1 MKRLFV
7 ITFVFMQLLT
17 NTLYA
22 QSRSTVPREVPFNKL
37 SDFVNDFNKRRDGE
51 RLTVRDVPG
60 VNQITYEK
68 AYAMYTFKPDEN
80 GDVGNTFFTSPALAK
95 GLRAHLTTDTASLL
109 VSCTLIQFVGEFDVF
124 RSPFATKVE
133 GLNENG
139 EVIWTVTGTPPVKL
153 KFRQ

>member
-1 MKRLFV
+1 
-7 ITFVFMQLLT
+7 MQLLT

-22 QSRSTVPREVPFNKL
+22 QNRSTIRREVPFNKL
-37 SDFVNDFNKRRDGE
+37 SDFVNDFNKQRDGE
-51 RLTVRDVPG
+51 RLTIRDVPMI
-60 VNQITYEK
+60 NRITYEK

-80 GDVGNTFFTSPALAK
+80 GDVGNTFFTSAALAK
-95 GLRAHLTTDTASLL
+95 GLRVRLTSDTASLL

-133 GLNENG
+133 GLNETG
-139 EVIWTVTGTPPVKL
+139 EVIWTVIGTPPVKR